1 MIATDRQIAAA
12 RGIVTAARNLG
23 DGNAYVDACC
33 IHTAGLSRDDLVA
46 VIELLGGMLS
56 IQFEGEA

>member
-23 DGNAYVDACC
+23 DGGAYVDACRV
-33 IHTAGLSRDDLVA
+33 HTGGLGRDDLVA
-46 VIELLGGMLS
+46 VIELLGALLS
-56 IQFEGEA
+56 IQLEGKA